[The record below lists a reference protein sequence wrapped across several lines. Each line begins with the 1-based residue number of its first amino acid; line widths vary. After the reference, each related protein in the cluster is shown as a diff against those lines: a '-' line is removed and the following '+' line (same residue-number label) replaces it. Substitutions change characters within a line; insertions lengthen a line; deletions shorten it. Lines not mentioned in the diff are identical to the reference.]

1 MLDIIFIILYCLVHV
16 TSNRDFPV
24 RILKSSNVGSPS
36 RGRYDYEEEGRGDE
50 TVEDQHYEDHH
61 IVGLEIL
68 NILVQALG
76 QSPGRRRDLQY

>member
-1 MLDIIFIILYCLVHV
+1 MF
-16 TSNRDFPV
+16 TSNRQFPLSV
-24 RILKSSNVGSPS
+24 LQSSNIAGSS
-36 RGRYDYEEEGRGDE
+36 RGGYDYEQQGRADE